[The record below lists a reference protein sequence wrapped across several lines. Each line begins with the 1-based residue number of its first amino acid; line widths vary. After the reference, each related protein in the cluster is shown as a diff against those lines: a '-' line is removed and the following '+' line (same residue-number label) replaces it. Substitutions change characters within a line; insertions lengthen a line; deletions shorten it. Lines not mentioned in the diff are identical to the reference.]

1 MVSGRYWDKKLSP
14 KKNREHEKSQIPIK
28 IIFFI
33 LTIFTLL
40 NAEFGPNEIE
50 LKREWT
56 VYAQEGKDVE
66 FFANIA
72 LNNTNQQI
80 ISIESSPQINLVYE
94 GDQINGILNFTPK
107 ENITKITAR
116 IKAKIEYNPKILQDA
131 QFVEKEGLAKT
142 TDLIEPNEEIKTSAK
157 NNIDFNSWLIT
168 LLKQVNFVNNEI
180 EYDTKFWGKNVEAK
194 NVIQIKRGVCVE
206 YTHLAISMLN
216 SIGVETRYVAGFA
229 NGGVFQPHAW
239 AEAKMPSGEWIA
251 IDPTF
256 GEIGKLDNSHFA
268 IAYSQDQSG
277 IYDYVVSKADG
288 VKLETKY
295 EIKDEELNQE
305 QPFPKELVAKIEFN
319 EKTGDIATKITN
331 SQKEIFFGKY
341 QFSSYRKTNEKAI
354 LIRSGETIYLKE
366 KIDVESLKEGF
377 EYKIPIK
384 IKLNDFS
391 ITKEVQINKIEKKEL

>member
-1 MVSGRYWDKKLSP
+1 M
-14 KKNREHEKSQIPIK
+14 
-28 IIFFI
+28 
-33 LTIFTLL
+33 

-56 VYAQEGKDVE
+56 IYAQEGKNVE

-80 ISIESSPQINLVYE
+80 LSIESSPQINLVYD

-107 ENITKITAR
+107 ENITKITAK
-116 IKAKIEYNPKILQDA
+116 IKAKVEYDPRIVQDERFIEKQ
-131 QFVEKEGLAKT
+131 ERGKT
-142 TDLIEPNEEIKTSAK
+142 TDLIEPNEEIKTSAR
-157 NNIDFNSWLIT
+157 NNIEFNSWLIT
-168 LLKQVNFVNNEI
+168 LLKEVNFVNGEI
-180 EYDTKFWGKNVEAK
+180 EYDTRFWGKNVEAK
-194 NVIQIKRGVCVE
+194 KVIEIKRGVCVE
-206 YTHLAISMLN
+206 YTHLVISMLN

-239 AEAKMPSGEWIA
+239 AEAKMPNGKWIA

-295 EIKDEELNQE
+295 EIKDEQLNQE
-305 QPFPKELVAKIEFN
+305 QPFPRDLIAKIEFN
-319 EKTGDIATKITN
+319 EKTGDIVTSLTN
-331 SQKEIFFGKY
+331 YQKEIFFGKY
-341 QFSSYRKTNEKAI
+341 QFSSYKKTNEKAI
-354 LIRSGETIYLKE
+354 LIRSGETAYLKE

-391 ITKEVQINKIEKKEL
+391 ITKEVQISKIEKKETPLDPLGTSICSIPGIIILGILAFKRDKKDF

>member
-1 MVSGRYWDKKLSP
+1 M
-14 KKNREHEKSQIPIK
+14 
-28 IIFFI
+28 
-33 LTIFTLL
+33 
-40 NAEFGPNEIE
+40 
-50 LKREWT
+50 
-56 VYAQEGKDVE
+56 
-66 FFANIA
+66 
-72 LNNTNQQI
+72 
-80 ISIESSPQINLVYE
+80 
-94 GDQINGILNFTPK
+94 NFTPK

-116 IKAKIEYNPKILQDA
+116 IKAKIEYNPKIVQDV

-216 SIGVETRYVAGFA
+216 SIGIETRYVAGFA

-239 AEAKMPSGEWIA
+239 AEAKMPDGEWIA

-256 GEIGKLDNSHFA
+256 GEIGKLSNSHFA

-305 QPFPKELVAKIEFN
+305 QPFPKDLIVKIEFN

-341 QFSSYRKTNEKAI
+341 QFSSYKKTNEKAI

-391 ITKEVQINKIEKKEL
+391 TTKEVQINKIEKKETPLDPLGTSVCSIPGIVILGILAFKRDKKDF